1 VHEVGLAPSAPDHR
15 QFPCKFM
22 ISVTC
27 LSKAFGVRT
36 LFADVS
42 LELVSGARYGLVG
55 ANGSGKSTLLR
66 ILSGLDSPTD
76 GSVNIGKT
84 VRLGTLAQDRF
95 LDSDHLV
102 IELAMQG
109 DQDVFAALSEQKL
122 LPADADAHRASHLDE
137 FIRARDG
144 YSLRARAAAVLVG
157 LGIPTEQHDRPLS
170 ELSGGYRLR
179 VQLAAVLVAKPDALL
194 LDEPT
199 NHLDILSIRWL
210 EKFLAAFTG
219 CLLVISHDRR
229 FLDNVVTHVLDVDY
243 ETVTAYTGN
252 YSTFESQKQAFR
264 AQKEAEIARQQKI
277 VKDKLAFIER
287 FRYKATKARQAQS
300 RIKQVERI
308 EIEELAST
316 SRRHP
321 RFRFEPQRPSGQDVL
336 EVDGLSHAY
345 GEHPVLSR
353 VSFRVQRGERVA
365 IIGPNGIGKST
376 LLKILAGALVPNGG
390 KREFGYATF
399 VGYFAQDH
407 REHFPNPSATILES
421 LWESCPRDPES
432 VVRGHLG
439 AALFSGDDANKTIE
453 TLSGGE
459 AARMVFAR
467 LMVERP
473 NVLLLDEPTNH
484 LDIEAI
490 ESLVQSLLDFQGTVL
505 FVSHDR
511 WFVSQLA
518 TRVIELVPSGYRD
531 YPGSYEDYIASC
543 GDDHLDSDVVNLR
556 AREQKRAADDSCE
569 RQQATFQR
577 DELRRKRNRHKALP
591 PRRDRAL
598 CRVDEL
604 ERQIAEIDARYAS
617 PNFYETTGTEEL
629 GRLRATKE
637 ALSGQLEAAMQEW
650 ESLEQEL
657 AELCRE
663 LDSAPS

>member
-1 VHEVGLAPSAPDHR
+1 
-15 QFPCKFM
+15 M
-22 ISVTC
+22 ISVTG
-27 LSKAFGVRT
+27 LSKSYGART

-42 LELVSGARYGLVG
+42 LELIRGARYGLVG

-66 ILSGLDSPTD
+66 IVSGQESATD
-76 GSVNIGKT
+76 GSISIGKT

-95 LDSDHLV
+95 LASDRQV
-102 IELAMQG
+102 IDLAMEG
-109 DQDVFAALSEQKL
+109 DEEVSAALSEQKL
-122 LPADADAHRASHLDE
+122 LTGDADPQRASELDE
-137 FIRARDG
+137 FIRTRDG
-144 YSLRARAAAVLVG
+144 YSLRARAGSVLVG
-157 LGIPTEQHDRPLS
+157 LGIPQNQHQRPLG

-179 VQLAAVLVAKPDALL
+179 VQLAAVLVGKPDALL

-210 EKFLAAFTG
+210 EKFLAAYPG
-219 CLLVISHDRR
+219 CLVVISHDRR
-229 FLDNVVTHVLDVDY
+229 FLDNVVSHVLDVDY
-243 ETVTAYTGN
+243 DTVKMYVGN
-252 YSTFESQKQAFR
+252 YSSFEQQKLAFR
-264 AQKEAEIARQQKI
+264 EQKEAEIARQQRV

-308 EIEELAST
+308 EIEELVGS

-321 RFRFEPQRPSGQDVL
+321 RFRFEPLRPSGHDVL
-336 EVDGLSHAY
+336 EVDQLSHSY
-345 GEHPVLSR
+345 GEHQVLSR
-353 VSFRVQRGERVA
+353 VSFRVQSGERVA

-376 LLKILAGALVPNGG
+376 LLKILAEVLVPSSGQ
-390 KREFGYATF
+390 KTFGHATK

-407 REHFPNPSATILES
+407 REHFPDPTATLLSS

-439 AALFSGDDANKTIE
+439 AVLFSGDDAKKSIE

-490 ESLVQSLLDFQGTVL
+490 EALVQSLLDYQGTVI

-511 WFVSQLA
+511 WFVSELA
-518 TRVIELVPSGYRD
+518 TRVIELVPTGYRD
-531 YPGSYEDYIASC
+531 YPGTYADYIASC
-543 GDDHLDSDVVNLR
+543 GDDHLDSDVVSLR
-556 AREQKRAADDSCE
+556 AREQQRERNNEAAREQKDAIS
-569 RQQATFQR
+569 QR
-577 DELRRKRNRHKALP
+577 DELRKKRNRQKALP

-598 CRVDEL
+598 ERVDEL
-604 ERQIAEIDARYAS
+604 ERQLAEIDQRYAS
-617 PNFYETTGTEEL
+617 PGFFETAGTEEFA
-629 GRLRATKE
+629 RLRAAQE
-637 ALSGQLEAAMQEW
+637 ALRGELEGAIAEW
-650 ESLEQEL
+650 EELEREL
-657 AELCRE
+657 AELGRE
-663 LDSAPS
+663 LENATE